1 MLRKQEFFFLFT
13 LFDLYE
19 NKSTKKP
26 NLRFWVLSSMN
37 SKKEIS
43 IFWFRR
49 DLRLEDN
56 VGLYNCLQ
64 QNIPVLP
71 LFIFDKNI
79 LDKLEDK
86 TDKRLSFIHKALSEI
101 DETLKAIGSG
111 LKTLYDNP
119 IAAFEQLAKEY
130 NIKSVFFNHDYE
142 PYAIK
147 RDKELLDLLALSGTS
162 FLSFKDQVIFEKDEV
177 MAGGGQAYTVFTPY
191 SKKWKSQLNNDLLN
205 PKDSSPY
212 FGNFLK
218 WEGNGLV
225 SLSDMGFNETENQ
238 FPSPEVKEELIRD
251 YAEKRNFPFLPATS
265 KLSVHLRFGT
275 ISIRKLVQLALKNS
289 ETWLNELI
297 WREFY
302 MNILYHFPR
311 VGQGK
316 AFKPAYDLIPWRQ
329 DPEAFQ
335 KWCDG
340 KTGYPI
346 VDAGMRELNE
356 TGFMHNRVRM
366 IVASFLVKHLL
377 IDWRLGEAYFA
388 KKLLDYDL
396 SANNGGWQWA
406 AGSGCDAAPYFRVF
420 NPTLQTE
427 KFDKEM
433 KYIKKWVPEYNSLT
447 YMQNQIVNH
456 EFARK
461 RVLDVYKTALAA
473 SK

>member
-1 MLRKQEFFFLFT
+1 
-13 LFDLYE
+13 
-19 NKSTKKP
+19 
-26 NLRFWVLSSMN
+26 MN

-86 TDKRLSFIHKALSEI
+86 TDKRLSFILKALSEI